1 MVSDARVTRYEV
13 ASPRWTAPPMT
24 IAVLSDV
31 HLGNPW
37 TSLAQFDHWMAQTNA
52 LAPDLIIQSG
62 DLLMDRGMWRYSRPA
77 SAAEIAE
84 RLCALSAPLGIW
96 SVLGNHD
103 WQDCDLARDTAGVR
117 NSVIEALGASG
128 LPLLENRAEPVIHG
142 GQEVWLVGLGSR
154 SAPRLDLGRG
164 MRGHDDPDRAF
175 AEVPDGA
182 LSVLIAHE
190 PDIFAEREG
199 PEALQISGHTH
210 GGQIAPFGWRPVVP
224 SKYGARFAYGHHI
237 MGARHLVVSGGLG
250 FSGLPLR
257 VGVPPEIVLIHLRH
271 TFGEGTQ

>member
-13 ASPRWTAPPMT
+13 ASPRWTAPPMR
-24 IAVLSDV
+24 IAVLSDL

-37 TSLAQFDHWMAQTNA
+37 TSLAHLDHWIAQTNA
-52 LAPDLIIQSG
+52 LAPDLIVQAG
-62 DLLMDRGMWRYSRPA
+62 DLLMDRGMWRFSRPA
-77 SAAEIAE
+77 SAVEIAE
-84 RLCALSAPLGIW
+84 RLCGLSAPLGVW
-96 SVLGNHD
+96 SILGNHD
-103 WQDCDLARDTAGVR
+103 WQDCNLARDTAGMR
-117 NSVIEALGASG
+117 NSVVEALGAAG
-128 LPLLENRAEPVIHG
+128 LPLLENRAEPVNHG
-142 GQEVWLVGLGSR
+142 DQPVWLVGLGSR
-154 SAPRLDLGRG
+154 SAPRLDLGYG
-164 MRGHDDPDRAF
+164 RGHDDPDRAF
-175 AEVPDGA
+175 AGVPKGA

-190 PDIFAEREG
+190 PDIFAERDG

-237 MGARHLVVSGGLG
+237 MGARQLVVSGGLG